1 MDKMTMAMGC
11 EHRFCV
17 DCWTEY
23 LAGKVAKDGESSK
36 IQCMESGC
44 DRIIMGEI
52 VDQFVSPEIS
62 KK

>member
-1 MDKMTMAMGC
+1 MDRMTMAMGC

-23 LAGKVAKDGESSK
+23 LAGKVSQDGESSK

-44 DRIIMGEI
+44 DRIIKGEI
-52 VDQFVSPEIS
+52 VDRFVSPEVS